1 MIAACTR
8 GLKGIAALLLLSAH
22 PLLELFNFDIDV
34 QNILSRDDGMGSLIS
49 KDPKVAMSEGLR
61 TSHQFR
67 RIPSLV
73 SKDSNIVNMLKIGEL
88 YPPITNEEKLRT
100 YKRDSVQIVFL
111 A

>member
-34 QNILSRDDGMGSLIS
+34 HNNILSWDDGMGSLIS
-49 KDPKVAMSEGLR
+49 KDPKVAISEGLR
-61 TSHQFR
+61 TGHQFR

-73 SKDSNIVNMLKIGEL
+73 SKDPNIVN
-88 YPPITNEEKLRT
+88 
-100 YKRDSVQIVFL
+100 
-111 A
+111 